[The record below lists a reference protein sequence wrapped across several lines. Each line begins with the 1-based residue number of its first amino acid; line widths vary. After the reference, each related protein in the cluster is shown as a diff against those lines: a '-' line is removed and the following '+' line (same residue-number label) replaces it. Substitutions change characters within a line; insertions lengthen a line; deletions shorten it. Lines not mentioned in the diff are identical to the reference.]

1 MLVPLFRDVTPH
13 SLRNNVVSYPT
24 CRSKLSQICLIGDK
38 SGERANQGRVLM
50 DGGSLGV
57 SLLCGRAL
65 SCGKVLLESLPLVV
79 THSAEICHILV
90 TGLLMCHRAILRVNV
105 YRKQWHS
112 IPSNQLWEKWAAVTR
127 RQD

>member
-1 MLVPLFRDVTPH
+1 MEAVLGYPCSVAEHCLV
-13 SLRNNVVSYPT
+13 
-24 CRSKLSQICLIGDK
+24 
-38 SGERANQGRVLM
+38 
-50 DGGSLGV
+50 
-57 SLLCGRAL
+57 
-65 SCGKVLLESLPLVV
+65 GKVLLESLPLVV

-112 IPSNQLWEKWAAVTR
+112 IPSNQLWEKCAAVKR